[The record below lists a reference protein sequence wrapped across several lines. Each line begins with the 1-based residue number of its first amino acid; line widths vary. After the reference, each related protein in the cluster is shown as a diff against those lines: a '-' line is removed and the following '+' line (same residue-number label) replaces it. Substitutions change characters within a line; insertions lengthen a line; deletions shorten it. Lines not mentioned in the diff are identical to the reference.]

1 MEPTPGSSS
10 IFCARATSRSSTRGL
25 AQEEE
30 VAMIDHTG
38 IGVADVGRSAAFYDA
53 VLGAL
58 DLRRVMQLPENEG
71 TDGIGYGVDYPIFWI
86 DRFHPPSVSQ
96 HVAFAAKSRAE
107 VESFHAA
114 ALRAG
119 GTDNGAPGLR
129 EGGYPPG
136 YYAAFVL
143 DPDGHNIEAVFREA

>member
-1 MEPTPGSSS
+1 
-10 IFCARATSRSSTRGL
+10 
-25 AQEEE
+25 
-30 VAMIDHTG
+30 MIDHTG

-53 VLGAL
+53 VLGSL

-71 TDGIGYGVDYPIFWI
+71 TDGIGCGVDYPIFWI

-114 ALRAG
+114 GLRAG
-119 GTDNGAPGLR
+119 APTTEHLACARGATRPGTTQPSCWIRTATT
-129 EGGYPPG
+129 
-136 YYAAFVL
+136 
-143 DPDGHNIEAVFREA
+143 

>member
-1 MEPTPGSSS
+1 
-10 IFCARATSRSSTRGL
+10 L
-25 AQEEE
+25 AQEE

-58 DLRRVMQLPENEG
+58 DLRRVMQLPESEG

-86 DRFHPPSVSQ
+86 DRFHPHSVSQ
-96 HVAFAAKSRAE
+96 HVAFAARSRVE

-119 GTDNGAPGLR
+119 DTDTSRDYVYTDWESVKHFAEEFLELVPSR
-129 EGGYPPG
+129 
-136 YYAAFVL
+136 FS
-143 DPDGHNIEAVFREA
+143 R